1 MVSVQPI
8 FSFKYFKSK
17 KNTLPRDIKSLF
29 YLSWEDAFWDVLEKK
44 EVKSG
49 SYVLVPDF
57 YCSDVEKNIKNHGYK
72 IVYYK
77 IKKDLTV
84 DKESFEYFSAKYKP
98 AVVVVFHPV
107 GIKSNLF
114 DNKKWLIKTVKDSIL
129 VEDCVHR
136 LIDPK
141 EIRILKK
148 NHFIIDSLRKVVPI
162 QGARIFGKVVDI
174 DFKVPPFYQSMFYAL
189 GVNTLWFLMVICWTF
204 GLYKLAEKL
213 MIAGYNLIGD
223 SKLPAR
229 GLTVNRFLSD
239 RLDISKIERYKIN
252 QVDYYE
258 KELNKVLS
266 FRLKL
271 LLEDKKYLRG
281 LPIILKKNKAQKVLN
296 FLRKNN
302 LMVRFELDGS
312 KWSKSQKI
320 IYLPLGPQISTDNLA
335 QICSLV
341 IKSMKLNE

>member
-17 KNTLPRDIKSLF
+17 KNTLPRGIKSLF
-29 YLSWEDAFWDVLEKK
+29 YLSWEDSFWDVLEKK
-44 EVKSG
+44 EIKKG

-57 YCSDVEKNIKNHGYK
+57 YCIDVEKNIKSHGYK
-72 IVYYK
+72 IVCYK
-77 IKKDLTV
+77 IKKDLTA
-84 DKESFEYFSAKYKP
+84 DKESFEYCIAKYKP
-98 AVVVVFHPV
+98 WVVVVFHPV
-107 GIKSNLF
+107 GISSNLF
-114 DNKKWLIKTVKDSIL
+114 DNKKWLMKTVKDSIL

-141 EIRILKK
+141 DIRLLKK

-162 QGARIFGKVVDI
+162 QGARMFGKLEDMG
-174 DFKVPPFYQSMFYAL
+174 FEVPPIYQSMFYAL

-204 GLYKLAEKL
+204 GMYKLAEKL
-213 MIAGYNLIGD
+213 MVSGYDLIGN
-223 SKLPAR
+223 SKLPAK
-229 GLTVNRFLSD
+229 GLVINRFFSD
-239 RLDISKIERYKIN
+239 RLDILKIERYKIN

-258 KELNKVLS
+258 KKLNKILS
-266 FRLKL
+266 FRLRL
-271 LLEDKKYLRG
+271 PLEDKKYLRG
-281 LPIILKKNKAQKVLN
+281 FPIILKKNKAQKVLK

-320 IYLPLGPQISTDNLA
+320 IYLPLGIYMTDKQQDKVCNL
-335 QICSLV
+335 V
-341 IKSMKLNE
+341 KSAILHS